1 VKLVANQWVLP
12 NEGVRAATYSVKTER
27 GAGFTT
33 RDGIVLRADIHRPL
47 GLTKTPTVLVRI
59 PFTKTIASRLQ
70 ADVVGH
76 YWASRGYT
84 VVIQGT
90 RGRYESEGRFY
101 PLIHERQ
108 DGLETLQW
116 LATQEWYD
124 GRLAMWGGSAFGH
137 TQWAVADQSN
147 PGPNAFFV
155 QIASSR
161 FRKMF
166 YPGNAFSLESAL
178 YWAMRSRGSEDRE
191 VSMKELEVGVTMLPI
206 IRADDVA
213 IGDTDFYNDWLAKR
227 EDEQFWESIDG
238 VGRPARVQAPMLLL
252 AGWYD
257 PFLPGQL
264 EDFVEMTTYAKKAVA
279 DQTRLIVGPWGHATS
294 VQVPGM
300 DTAIP
305 YRQSSLA
312 PSLPWFDHYLGQG
325 VEPLAMPRVKLFVM
339 GENRWR
345 DENEWPLTR
354 TVYTTYYLHSQGLA
368 NSSSGDGRLDRFMP
382 EEEPF
387 DSFPYDPLHAV
398 PTAGGAMLG
407 DRSGIAP
414 QNAIESRQDVLVY
427 SMSPLSEAIEVT
439 GNIRATLYV
448 KTDAPSTDFTAKLVD
463 VHPDGKAYN
472 VCDGILRRS
481 YRTLGGE
488 AGVPVEIEIELWP
501 TSHLFKSGHRLRLEV
516 SSSNFP
522 RYDRNPNTGAEI
534 STAVETKTAHQ
545 AVFHSA
551 AHPSRVILPIIPR

>member
-1 VKLVANQWVLP
+1 MMRRHAFQALSKSFPLAQFFGLPIRWGAILAFLACLSGCLATVNLVANQWVLP

-27 GAGFTT
+27 GVGFNT

-47 GLTKTPTVLVRI
+47 GLTKTPTVLLRI
-59 PFTKTIASRLQ
+59 PLTKTIATRLR

-108 DGLETLQW
+108 DGLETLLW

-137 TQWAVADQSN
+137 TQWAVADQNN

-178 YWAMRSRGSEDRE
+178 YWAMRSRGTEDRE
-191 VSMKELEVGVTMLPI
+191 VSMKDLEVGVTTLPI
-206 IRADDVA
+206 IQADDMA

-227 EDEQFWESIDG
+227 DDEQFWESIDG
-238 VGRPARVQAPMLLL
+238 VGRPATVQAPMLLL

-264 EDFVEMTTYAKKAVA
+264 EDFVEMTTHAKKAVA
-279 DQTRLIVGPWGHATS
+279 DQVRLIVGPWGHATS

-300 DTAIP
+300 DAAIP

-325 VEPLAMPRVKLFVM
+325 
-339 GENRWR
+339 
-345 DENEWPLTR
+345 
-354 TVYTTYYLHSQGLA
+354 
-368 NSSSGDGRLDRFMP
+368 
-382 EEEPF
+382 
-387 DSFPYDPLHAV
+387 
-398 PTAGGAMLG
+398 GGA
-407 DRSGIAP
+407 ACH
-414 QNAIESRQDVLVY
+414 AA
-427 SMSPLSEAIEVT
+427 SE
-439 GNIRATLYV
+439 TLC
-448 KTDAPSTDFTAKLVD
+448 
-463 VHPDGKAYN
+463 HG
-472 VCDGILRRS
+472 
-481 YRTLGGE
+481 
-488 AGVPVEIEIELWP
+488 
-501 TSHLFKSGHRLRLEV
+501 
-516 SSSNFP
+516 
-522 RYDRNPNTGAEI
+522 
-534 STAVETKTAHQ
+534 
-545 AVFHSA
+545 
-551 AHPSRVILPIIPR
+551 